1 MNFDTGCKFVLMY
14 HNYIRDLCLVE
25 ICPLFPGARATK
37 AVFKYNSCFLQGI
50 KLNEKMILHIFN
62 TNISFL

>member
-37 AVFKYNSCFLQGI
+37 VVFKYNS
-50 KLNEKMILHIFN
+50 
-62 TNISFL
+62 